1 MHKMAPTLADLITQ
15 LQADAVRVSHE
26 KKHRSRRY
34 KGEKQSQT
42 YMPYE
47 YTLSSAS
54 HHMPLLYEER
64 NQF

>member
-1 MHKMAPTLADLITQ
+1 MASLAELITQ
-15 LQADAVRVSHE
+15 LQADAERVAHE

-34 KGEKQSQT
+34 KGERQT
-42 YMPYE
+42 QPYMPHE